1 LTQEEQS
8 PKVVE
13 EKTIIFYE
21 DELIAARVEDG
32 TIYVPVV
39 RLCGNLGIDWSA
51 QRQRI
56 NRDDVLSDA
65 LKGVV
70 ITTTPSLADGRG
82 GGPQE
87 LLCLPIDLIPGWLFG
102 ITASRVREDVRG
114 KLIRY
119 RRECFRVLW
128 DAFKTDILPAMD
140 PALAQHTGEMTPAEK
155 ALALAEA
162 VAAMARQQVTMERW
176 LSIHDQRL
184 DATEDRLDVI
194 GGRLDRAAEVV
205 GEQSRRLQRIELALA
220 GGATVT
226 NGQAAAISEAV
237 KALAFELGRREPE
250 GANPYQRVY
259 SELYRKFKVPSY
271 RALPADAF
279 PSVMRWLTEWWQNV
293 ADEPAPF
300 DTQPPDESA

>member
-1 LTQEEQS
+1 VTDQPLT
-8 PKVVE
+8 PAE
-13 EKTIIFYE
+13 EKTIIFYD
-21 DELIAARVEDG
+21 DELTAVRLENGEV
-32 TIYVPVV
+32 YVPVR
-39 RLCGNLGIDWSA
+39 RLCDNLGVDWSA
-51 QRQRI
+51 QRQRLS
-56 NRDDVLSDA
+56 RDEVLKDA

-70 ITTTPSLADGRG
+70 ITTTPSLADSRG

-87 LLCLPIDLIPGWLFG
+87 VLCLPLDLIPGWLFG
-102 ITASRVREDVRG
+102 IQPSRVKDEIRP
-114 KLIRY
+114 KLTRY

-140 PALAQHTGEMTPAEK
+140 PAWTQPAGALTPAEK

-176 LSIHDQRL
+176 LSVHDQRL
-184 DATEDRLDVI
+184 DATEDRIELVDM
-194 GGRLDRAAEVV
+194 RLDRAAQVV

-220 GGATVT
+220 GGETVT
-226 NGQAAAISEAV
+226 NAQAAAISEAV

-271 RALPADAF
+271 RALPFESF
-279 PSVMRWLTEWWQNV
+279 PVVMRWLTEWWQNIT
-293 ADEPAPF
+293 DEPAPF
-300 DTQPPDESA
+300 DAELSDEPG